1 MTAIDDTKH
10 RFKRTQKLKKTKM
23 PGNADGSDRL
33 DTHSSY
39 GSLDREIDGR
49 AVHSLEMKDRQQ
61 QETNS
66 TGSKALLSSS
76 AIVIENE
83 RLRKEV
89 SELRQRISRIENAQH
104 DQVSSLSHIPKGPLQ
119 QIIDIDNESDIDSDI
134 DIESNGSGLGLHQR
148 THNGSGRICSTPL
161 ITNSNSSNNTLTNTG
176 PMSPMSTST
185 HRARRTSLVPNA
197 GGFFRS
203 YFCRSL
209 TDRAGWLIGL
219 LVFQSLSSFIL
230 ARNEKLLQHHS
241 VIVQF
246 LTMLVGAGGNAGNQA
261 SVGMVRGIAVGTIT
275 QSNAKRALAREF
287 AMGVALSIILGTAG
301 FFRARVF
308 AVPMM
313 ETIAITS
320 SLFLIVFISVV
331 VGATLP
337 LCMEWVGID
346 PAHSSTTIQVV
357 MDITGVVITVHV
369 CSFLLESAPDV
380 GNALLENEFAE

>member
-1 MTAIDDTKH
+1 
-10 RFKRTQKLKKTKM
+10 M
-23 PGNADGSDRL
+23 PGNPDGSDRL
-33 DTHSSY
+33 DTLNSY
-39 GSLDREIDGR
+39 GSLDGKIDGS

-61 QETNS
+61 QETNI
-66 TGSKALLSSS
+66 TGSKELLSSS

-89 SELRQRISRIENAQH
+89 LELRQIVSRIENAQH

-119 QIIDIDNESDIDSDI
+119 QIIDINNDNESNIDSDIDI
-134 DIESNGSGLGLHQR
+134 DIESNGSGLGLHHR
-148 THNGSGRICSTPL
+148 THNGSRRICATPL
-161 ITNSNSSNNTLTNTG
+161 ITNSNSSNITPTNTG

-185 HRARRTSLVPNA
+185 HWARRTTLVSNA
-197 GGFFRS
+197 DGFFRS

-209 TDRAGWLIGL
+209 IDRAGWLIGL
-219 LVFQSLSSFIL
+219 LIFQSLSSFIL
-230 ARNEKLLQHHS
+230 ARNETLLQHHS

-275 QSNAKRALAREF
+275 QSNAKRALGREF

-320 SLFLIVFISVV
+320 SLFLIVVISVV